1 MNQPKI
7 ALEGIELQLGYIQ
20 DGVRKPLLEQLNFQ
34 LLAGELT
41 CLLGPNGVGK
51 STLIKAIL
59 GEITPWNGN
68 ILLKQTPLNSYSI
81 PDRAKHIAVVLTDPI
96 YPGNL
101 TVGQLVA
108 LGRTPHTNWLGKLGE
123 DDLVLVEKAL
133 ADTQIGY
140 LRDTRLGEL
149 SDGQRQKAMIARALA
164 QDGSVIV
171 LDEPTAHLD
180 LVNRLEIMSLLR
192 EISRRQAK
200 AILVV
205 THDLDIALETAD
217 RFWMLNCGLP
227 IVAGKPEDLVLSGL
241 IQSLFPS
248 ARYQFNVVRGRMEW
262 KEDLP
267 DFLVEGAAEQVYWVK
282 KALTKAGVV
291 SLEHKLQVET
301 PFALTL
307 EGQSFLSIEA
317 FVTWY
322 FSKESSSSLA

>member
-1 MNQPKI
+1 MKQNQI
-7 ALEGIELQLGYIQ
+7 ALEGIGLQLGYSQ
-20 DGVRKPLLEQLNFQ
+20 DGVRKPLLENLNFE
-34 LLAGELT
+34 LVAGELT

-59 GEITPWNGN
+59 GEISPWEGR
-68 ILLKQTPLNSYSI
+68 LLLEQAPLSSYSI

-108 LGRTPHTNWLGKLGE
+108 LGRTPHTNWLGKLS
-123 DDLVLVEKAL
+123 DKDQFLIEKAL
-133 ADTQIGY
+133 ADTHIGY
-140 LRDTRLGEL
+140 LRDARLGEL

-192 EISRRQAK
+192 EISRSQGK

-217 RFWMLNCGLP
+217 RFWILNCGIPLLS
-227 IVAGKPEDLVLSGL
+227 GTPEDLVLSGQ
-241 IQSLFPS
+241 IQVLFPS
-248 ARYQFNVVRGRMEW
+248 DRYRFNVARGRVEW
-262 KEDLP
+262 SQAMP
-267 DFLVEGAAEQVYWVK
+267 DFQIEGPAEQAYWVK
-282 KALTKAGVV
+282 KAFVKAGIT
-291 SLEHKLQVET
+291 SLDQAMVITAPFGLRFGEESFGSIEDFIVTQKLQ
-301 PFALTL
+301 
-307 EGQSFLSIEA
+307 I
-317 FVTWY
+317 
-322 FSKESSSSLA
+322 

>member
-1 MNQPKI
+1 MKQNQI
-7 ALEGIELQLGYIQ
+7 ALEGIGLQLGYSQ
-20 DGVRKPLLEQLNFQ
+20 DGVRKPLLENLNFE
-34 LLAGELT
+34 LVAGELT

-59 GEITPWNGN
+59 GEISPWEGR
-68 ILLKQTPLNSYSI
+68 LLLEQAPLSSYSI

-108 LGRTPHTNWLGKLGE
+108 LGRTPHTNWLGKLS
-123 DDLVLVEKAL
+123 DKDQFLIEKAL
-133 ADTQIGY
+133 ADTHIGY
-140 LRDTRLGEL
+140 LRDARLGEL

-192 EISRRQAK
+192 EISRSQGK

-217 RFWMLNCGLP
+217 RFWILNCGIPLLS
-227 IVAGKPEDLVLSGL
+227 GTPEDLVLSGQ
-241 IQSLFPS
+241 IQVLFPS
-248 ARYQFNVVRGRMEW
+248 DRYRFNVARGRVEW
-262 KEDLP
+262 SQAMP
-267 DFLVEGAAEQVYWVK
+267 DFQIEGPAEQAYWVK
-282 KALTKAGVV
+282 KALVKAGITSLDQAVV
-291 SLEHKLQVET
+291 ITAPFGVRVGEESFGSIEDFFVTQKLQ
-301 PFALTL
+301 
-307 EGQSFLSIEA
+307 I
-317 FVTWY
+317 
-322 FSKESSSSLA
+322 

>member
-1 MNQPKI
+1 MNQQRI
-7 ALEGIELQLGYIQ
+7 ALEGIGLQLGYSQ
-20 DGVRKPLLEQLNFQ
+20 EGMREPLLEDLNFQ
-34 LLAGELT
+34 LVAGELT

-59 GEITPWNGN
+59 GEISPWEGR
-68 ILLKQTPLNSYSI
+68 LLLEQKPISSYSI
-81 PDRAKHIAVVLTDPI
+81 QDRAKQIAVVLTDPI

-108 LGRTPHTNWLGKLGE
+108 LGRTPHTNWLGKLG
-123 DDLVLVEKAL
+123 DTDRALVEKAL
-133 ADTQIGY
+133 ADTHIEY

-192 EISRRQAK
+192 EISRSQGK

-217 RFWMLNCGLP
+217 RFWILNCGIPLLS
-227 IVAGKPEDLVLSGL
+227 GKPEDLVLSGQ
-241 IQSLFPS
+241 IQALFPS
-248 ARYQFNVVRGRMEW
+248 DRYQFNVARGRVEW
-262 KEDLP
+262 SQAMP
-267 DFLVEGAAEQVYWVK
+267 DFQIEGPAEQAYWVK
-282 KALTKAGVV
+282 KALVKAGIT
-291 SLEHKLQVET
+291 SLDQTLVITEPFGLRIGEESFRSIKDFIVTQKLQ
-301 PFALTL
+301 
-307 EGQSFLSIEA
+307 
-317 FVTWY
+317 
-322 FSKESSSSLA
+322 K

>member
-1 MNQPKI
+1 MKQNQI
-7 ALEGIELQLGYIQ
+7 ALEGIGLQLGYSQ
-20 DGVRKPLLEQLNFQ
+20 DGVRKPLLENLNFE
-34 LLAGELT
+34 LVAGELT

-59 GEITPWNGN
+59 GEISPWEGR
-68 ILLKQTPLNSYSI
+68 LLLEQAPLSSYSI

-108 LGRTPHTNWLGKLGE
+108 LGRTPHTNWLGKLS
-123 DDLVLVEKAL
+123 DKDQFLIEKAL
-133 ADTQIGY
+133 ADTHIGY
-140 LRDTRLGEL
+140 LRDARLGEL

-192 EISRRQAK
+192 EISRSQGK

-217 RFWMLNCGLP
+217 RFWILNCGIPLLS
-227 IVAGKPEDLVLSGL
+227 GTPEDLVLSGQ
-241 IQSLFPS
+241 IQVLFPS
-248 ARYQFNVVRGRMEW
+248 DRYRFNVARGRVEW
-262 KEDLP
+262 SQAMP
-267 DFLVEGAAEQVYWVK
+267 DFQIEGPAEQAYWVK
-282 KALTKAGVV
+282 KALVKAGITSLDQAVV
-291 SLEHKLQVET
+291 ITAPFGVRVGEESFGSIEDFIVAQKLQ
-301 PFALTL
+301 
-307 EGQSFLSIEA
+307 I
-317 FVTWY
+317 
-322 FSKESSSSLA
+322 

>member
-1 MNQPKI
+1 MKQHQI
-7 ALEGIELQLGYIQ
+7 ALEGIGLQLGYSQ
-20 DGVRKPLLEQLNFQ
+20 EGMRKPLLEDLNFE
-34 LLAGELT
+34 LVAGELT

-59 GEITPWNGN
+59 GEITPWEGR
-68 ILLKQTPLNSYSI
+68 LLLEQKPLSSYSI

-108 LGRTPHTNWLGKLGE
+108 LGRTPHTNWVGKLGNS
-123 DDLVLVEKAL
+123 DRALVEKAL
-133 ADTQIGY
+133 ADTHIGY
-140 LRDTRLGEL
+140 LRDARLGEL

-192 EISRRQAK
+192 EISHSQSK

-217 RFWMLNCGLP
+217 RFWILNCGLP
-227 IVAGKPEDLVLSGL
+227 LLSGKPEDLVLSGQ
-241 IQSLFPS
+241 IQALFPS
-248 ARYQFNVVRGRMEW
+248 NRYQFNVARGRVEW
-262 KEDLP
+262 SQAIP
-267 DFLVEGAAEQVYWVK
+267 DFQIQGPAEQAYWVK
-282 KALTKAGVV
+282 KALVKVGIT
-291 SLEHKLQVET
+291 SLNQTLVISE
-301 PFALTL
+301 PFVLRLGEKTFGTL
-307 EGQSFLSIEA
+307 EELIGELKQG
-317 FVTWY
+317 
-322 FSKESSSSLA
+322 